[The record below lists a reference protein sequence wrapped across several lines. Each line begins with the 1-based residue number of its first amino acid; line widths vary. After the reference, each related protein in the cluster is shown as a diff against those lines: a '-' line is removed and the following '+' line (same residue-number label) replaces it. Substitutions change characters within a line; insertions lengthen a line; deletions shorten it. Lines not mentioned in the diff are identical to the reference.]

1 MQDIYYPSKDGKNTV
16 HACLWLPQGKAKAV
30 VQLIHG
36 MCEYAERYA
45 PFAQFL
51 NEHGYIVCADVH
63 LGHGKTAKTEA
74 DLGYFND
81 QRDYNIVV
89 EDIHELKLTV
99 QKQTGEL
106 PWLVLGHSMGSFF
119 CRKYISVY
127 GDEFVGAVIMGTGF
141 KSSIT
146 LNTALSAVKASARS
160 HGWRYRSNTIK
171 KLAFGSYNK
180 KFRPARTGNDWLSK
194 NPQNVDAYEND
205 PLCGF
210 DFTNNGYF
218 ILFSIIKQACSKPV
232 INAVPKNLPVY
243 FVAGALDPVGD
254 YGKGVIRAVNKF
266 HKAGVKSVSLT
277 LYEDSRHEILN
288 DDCKQQV
295 QKDLLAFFEGIL
307 KGEADDAAQTDKGRA
322 N

>member
-51 NEHGYIVCADVH
+51 NEHGYIVCADDH
-63 LGHGKTAKTEA
+63 LGHGKTAKTEE

>member
-51 NEHGYIVCADVH
+51 NEHGYIVCADDH
-63 LGHGKTAKTEA
+63 LGHGKTAKTEE

-160 HGWRYRSNTIK
+160 RGWRYRSSTIK

-194 NPQNVDAYEND
+194 NPQNVDDYEND

-218 ILFSIIKQACSKPV
+218 ILFSIINSC
-232 INAVPKNLPVY
+232 LG
-243 FVAGALDPVGD
+243 FGF
-254 YGKGVIRAVNKF
+254 R
-266 HKAGVKSVSLT
+266 
-277 LYEDSRHEILN
+277 
-288 DDCKQQV
+288 
-295 QKDLLAFFEGIL
+295 
-307 KGEADDAAQTDKGRA
+307 
-322 N
+322 

>member
-51 NEHGYIVCADVH
+51 NEHGYIVCADDH

-160 HGWRYRSNTIK
+160 RGWRYRSNTIK

-295 QKDLLAFFEGIL
+295 QNDLLAFFEGIL
-307 KGEADDAAQTDKGRA
+307 NGEADDASQTDNGRA

>member
-51 NEHGYIVCADVH
+51 NEHGYIVCADDH
-63 LGHGKTAKTEA
+63 LGHGKTAKTEE

-127 GDEFVGAVIMGTGF
+127 GNEFVGAVIMGTGF

-218 ILFSIIKQACSKPV
+218 ILFSIIKQACSKQV
-232 INAVPKNLPVY
+232 VNAVPKNLPVY

-295 QKDLLAFFEGIL
+295 QNDLLAFFEGIL
-307 KGEADDAAQTDKGRA
+307 KGEADGASQTDNGRA

>member
-51 NEHGYIVCADVH
+51 NEHGYIVCADDH

-295 QKDLLAFFEGIL
+295 QKDLRAFFEGIL

>member
-45 PFAQFL
+45 HFAQFL
-51 NEHGYIVCADVH
+51 NEHGYIVCADDH

-194 NPQNVDAYEND
+194 NPQNVDAYEKD

-218 ILFSIIKQACSKPV
+218 ILFSIIKQACSKQV

-295 QKDLLAFFEGIL
+295 QNDLLAFFEGIL
-307 KGEADDAAQTDKGRA
+307 NGEADGASQTDKG
-322 N
+322 

>member
-51 NEHGYIVCADVH
+51 NEHGYIVCADDH
-63 LGHGKTAKTEA
+63 LGHGKTAKTEE

-119 CRKYISVY
+119 C
-127 GDEFVGAVIMGTGF
+127 
-141 KSSIT
+141 
-146 LNTALSAVKASARS
+146 LSLI
-160 HGWRYRSNTIK
+160 HI
-171 KLAFGSYNK
+171 
-180 KFRPARTGNDWLSK
+180 
-194 NPQNVDAYEND
+194 
-205 PLCGF
+205 
-210 DFTNNGYF
+210 
-218 ILFSIIKQACSKPV
+218 
-232 INAVPKNLPVY
+232 
-243 FVAGALDPVGD
+243 
-254 YGKGVIRAVNKF
+254 
-266 HKAGVKSVSLT
+266 
-277 LYEDSRHEILN
+277 
-288 DDCKQQV
+288 
-295 QKDLLAFFEGIL
+295 
-307 KGEADDAAQTDKGRA
+307 
-322 N
+322 

>member
-51 NEHGYIVCADVH
+51 NEHGYIVCADDH